1 MQGARHMADIAEM
14 WRMGELENELIG
26 EVEHKESGEKVRWDK
41 FKKEMSKEI
50 TDRVTFR
57 T

>member
-1 MQGARHMADIAEM
+1 VLDTWLIS
-14 WRMGELENELIG
+14 WRCGEWENELIG
-26 EVEHKESGEKVRWDK
+26 EVEHKESREKVRWDK
-41 FKKEMSKEI
+41 LKKEMSKEI